1 MVKIEINCFLEEK
14 VRGAYNRFCYM
25 QKNLQT
31 LGKEEDLWFIE
42 LPLPVHIFTDLMFI
56 RFRHNTKCTILII

>member
-14 VRGAYNRFCYM
+14 VRGGIKQVLLYA
-25 QKNLQT
+25 KNLQT

-42 LPLPVHIFTDLMFI
+42 LPLPVHTFTDLMFI
-56 RFRHNTKCTILII
+56 RFRHNT